1 MYVEK
6 KKIHDGEYYYL
17 KESYRVNGSVK
28 TKTVAYLGKGPF
40 SKKELDKIIE
50 NRRASEFFNNK
61 QIDDLV
67 KLKKEFANKIKHLD
81 SKLIED
87 MFRDFKT
94 FYIYNTNTIEGNTL
108 TIEQTDMVVNRG
120 KSPSGKDLREVYD
133 HINAKEVFEWLLE
146 EKPEIT
152 HEIIVKVHAGIL
164 EKIDQRTGGYRTRGV
179 RVIGAE
185 FLPSPGK
192 YVQTDMEILLK
203 WYRKSKKKLH
213 PLVLSALF
221 HEKFERIHPFYDG
234 NGRTGR
240 MLSNLIL
247 LRKEFPPL
255 IIEEKKRKQYYAALD
270 RGHKADLDGA
280 GEEYKAIVEFFF
292 KEMLYTWKK
301 IFSKWG
307 V

>member
-1 MYVEK
+1 
-6 KKIHDGEYYYL
+6 
-17 KESYRVNGSVK
+17 
-28 TKTVAYLGKGPF
+28 
-40 SKKELDKIIE
+40 
-50 NRRASEFFNNK
+50 
-61 QIDDLV
+61 
-67 KLKKEFANKIKHLD
+67 
-81 SKLIED
+81 

-94 FYIYNTNTIEGNTL
+94 VYIYNTNTIEGNTL
-108 TIEQTDMVVNRG
+108 TIEQTDMVLNRG

-133 HINAKEVFEWLLE
+133 HINAKEVFEWLLK

-152 HEIIVKVHAGIL
+152 HEVIVQIHAGIL
-164 EKIDQRTGGYRTRGV
+164 EKIDHRTGDYRTRGV

-203 WYRKSKKKLH
+203 WYRKWKKKLH

-247 LRKEFPPL
+247 IRERFPLL
-255 IIEEKKRKQYYAALD
+255 IIEEKKRKHYYAALD
-270 RGHKADLDGA
+270 RGHKADLDGVS
-280 GEEYKAIVEFFF
+280 EDYNEIVAFFYN
-292 KEMLYTWKK
+292 ELMYTWEK

-307 V
+307 